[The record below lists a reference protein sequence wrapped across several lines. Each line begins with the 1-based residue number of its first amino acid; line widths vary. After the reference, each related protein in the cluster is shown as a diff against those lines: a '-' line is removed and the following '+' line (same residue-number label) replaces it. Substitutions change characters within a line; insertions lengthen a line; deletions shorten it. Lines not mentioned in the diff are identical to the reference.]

1 MGARQFG
8 AVLAVV
14 VCLTT
19 AVGGPGA
26 AAATPSQTAMPDVT
40 ADTIILDVQ
49 VHENGTAT
57 WAVAYR
63 TRLDDAETAAAFE
76 SLRDDVENNSTEYT
90 DQFTGRMGST
100 IASAE
105 RVTGRNMSGE
115 NYTVDAEIRQFP
127 QRYGVITYSFQ
138 WHQFA
143 VVSDDRLR
151 IGDAIAGLPL
161 DEKTRLLISWPQEY
175 EATTIRPPPDED
187 RNGTAVWI
195 GEMTFARE
203 EPRIVVA
210 PPATGPRIPW
220 PAVAATVGAV
230 GALGA
235 ALAGGWW
242 LYRRED
248 DASEPEEDMPEELL
262 SNEERVIRL
271 LERRGGRVKQ
281 KAIVEELGWTEAKT
295 SQVVGSLREQG
306 KIESFRLGRE
316 NVLALPQEEI

>member
-8 AVLAVV
+8 AFLAVV

-26 AAATPSQTAMPDVT
+26 AAESSQTAAPDVT

-63 TRLDDAETAAAFE
+63 TRLDDAETTAAFE
-76 SLRDDVENNSTEYT
+76 SLRDDIRNNSTEYT
-90 DQFTGRMGST
+90 DQFTEWMAST

-105 RVTGRNMSGE
+105 RATGRNMTGE

-127 QRYGVITYSFQ
+127 QRYGVVTYSFQ
-138 WHQFA
+138 WHRFA
-143 VVSDDRLR
+143 DASGDRLR

-161 DEKTRLLISWPQEY
+161 DEKTRLLISWPEEY

-203 EPRIVVA
+203 EPRIVAA
-210 PPATGPRIPW
+210 PPATGPQVPW
-220 PAVAATVGAV
+220 TMLAITLGAAGL
-230 GALGA
+230 LGA

-242 LYRRED
+242 LYRRDE
-248 DASEPEEDMPEELL
+248 EPTEPDEEMPEELL
-262 SNEERVIRL
+262 SNEERVMRL
-271 LERRGGRVKQ
+271 LEQRGGRVKQ

-316 NVLALPQEEI
+316 NVLALPQEEL

>member
-14 VCLTT
+14 VCLTA
-19 AVGGPGA
+19 AVGGPGVTA
-26 AAATPSQTAMPDVT
+26 AASQTATPDVT

-63 TRLDDAETAAAFE
+63 TRLDDGETAAAFE

-90 DQFTGRMGST
+90 DQFTDRMAST

-105 RVTGRNMSGE
+105 RATGRNMTGE

-127 QRYGVITYSFQ
+127 QRYGVVTYSFQ

-143 VVSDDRLR
+143 DTAGDRLR
-151 IGDAIAGLPL
+151 IGDAIGGLPL
-161 DEKTRLLISWPQEY
+161 DDKTRLLISWPQSY
-175 EATTIRPPPDED
+175 EATAIRPPPDEE

-195 GEMTFARE
+195 GELTFGRD

-210 PPATGPRIPW
+210 PPATGPQVPW
-220 PAVAATVGAV
+220 RAVGAAV
-230 GALGA
+230 GALGVLGA
-235 ALAGGWW
+235 AVAGGWW
-242 LYRRED
+242 LYRREEVGDPD
-248 DASEPEEDMPEELL
+248 DDMPEELL
-262 SNEERVIRL
+262 SNEERVLRL

-316 NVLALPQEEI
+316 NVLALPQEEL